1 MEETVKQRLIQFI
14 KYKGIG
20 QGKFEKIV
28 GLSNGYI
35 NQLKYSP
42 SPQKLQMII
51 GAFPDLNQSW
61 LMTGEGD
68 MLCTSPPPAS
78 SGEVLTDYETW
89 LLPMS
94 THAGSLVG
102 IPSDTT
108 MLQNCEKIVCPIKG
122 VDFAITVYGDSMAP
136 EYQSG
141 SKVLIKKIDPSI
153 FIEWGKVYVLDT
165 SNGVVIKEVRACE
178 KTGYITCHSLNE
190 DPKYADFD
198 VPMSEIYGMYKV
210 LMCISAK

>member
-1 MEETVKQRLIQFI
+1 MEPSVKQRLIKFI
-14 KYKGIG
+14 EKKNLSVRE
-20 QGKFEKIV
+20 FERLC
-28 GLSNGYI
+28 GLSNGYMKS
-35 NQLKYSP
+35 LRHAP
-42 SPQKLQMII
+42 KLDKLSSILST
-51 GAFPDLNQSW
+51 FPELNRTW
-61 LMTGEGD
+61 LLTGEGD
-68 MLCTSPPPAS
+68 MLCTSTPPAS
-78 SGEVLTDYETW
+78 SGEVLADYETW

-178 KTGYITCHSLNE
+178 KAGYITCHSLNE